1 MKAQPPI
8 IEPSARGFVERDI
21 TLAEAARLLGHSP
34 NTLRPLWDEIPTAYV
49 SPGGRRYVN
58 PVGLRKWLRERN
70 QTNASNTNAAAATAA
85 SSAR

>member
-8 IEPSARGFVERDI
+8 VEPRARGFVERDI

-70 QTNASNTNAAAATAA
+70 QTNRYTNAAVAAAA